1 MATKAEKEIVIK
13 EDDFKTLNVY
23 QRFFMAKE
31 KLLNTKM
38 DKTGKNPHM
47 KYLYFSL
54 EDIVPVVEKILQEVR
69 LAAYVTYPSAFIAE
83 LYIINVDNPEEKI
96 VVQAPMKTFED
107 VPYGNQPTLVVQY
120 LGAEFTYMRRYLYL
134 AAFNLVENDLL
145 DGDELPKPIPQ
156 PVTKPSATQTA
167 TVGSVVQP
175 QVNVAKNT
183 IVSTLTQANGNAEP
197 LMLENLKNKCKELTE
212 KTSDPEIQKVIL
224 QIATETNKFT
234 SGSKARVEQFM
245 MAVQNQLQKIQEST
259 LSIKVD
265 PTADLP
271 F

>member
-1 MATKAEKEIVIK
+1 MATKEVN
-13 EDDFKTLNVY
+13 TLNVY
-23 QRFFMAKE
+23 QKFFMAKE

-96 VVQAPMKTFED
+96 VVQAPMKSFED
-107 VPYGNQPTLVVQY
+107 VPYGNQPTLAVQY

-145 DGDELPKPIPQ
+145 DGEELPKPIPQ
-156 PVTKPSATQTA
+156 PKQS
-167 TVGSVVQP
+167 TVASVLPQGGTVNPVQ
-175 QVNVAKNT
+175 QNTAKNT
-183 IVSTLTQANGNAEP
+183 IISTLTQANGNAEP
-197 LMLENLKNKCKELTE
+197 IMLENLKKKCQELAE
-212 KTSDPEIQKVIL
+212 KTNDPEVQKVIL
-224 QIATETNKFT
+224 NIGVETNKFT
-234 SGSKARVEQFM
+234 SGKKDRVEMFM
-245 MAVQNQLQKIQEST
+245 MAVQNQLQKLQESS

-265 PTADLP
+265 PNADLP